1 MRVLLAARWAV
12 IATILTLVAAA
23 CGTSSVA
30 LNDDEAAAETVSST
44 TSSSSTSSSTT
55 TTSSTTSSTTTS
67 TSSTTSTT
75 TSSTS
80 TSSTTTTAAPAAP
93 SGDLLRDEDGVP
105 LNGQTDGILI
115 TNTGWIVPI
124 IATTADGWQVW
135 TPCGRTADLTEGRVV
150 ASADFVIDAG
160 HGGSS
165 EPGAVGPGGL
175 READLNLQVA
185 LKIRDA
191 LVGSGYSVIMT
202 RQTDIRIPIVTRGE
216 IAQALDPIANISVH
230 FNAGTDAGSVDPGT
244 EMWHQIE
251 SSESKRLAGLMYE
264 EVVATLDGHDIDW
277 VSLSD
282 AGAMS
287 RPNQSG
293 GDYYGV
299 LRRPGPVTSVLAE
312 FGYISNRAEEDLYS
326 DPAIQQGLAA
336 ATLRAVDRLVDT
348 SDAGSGFT
356 TDPIFRGYGPSGAGR
371 TDDCVDPKL
380 Q

>member
-1 MRVLLAARWAV
+1 
-12 IATILTLVAAA
+12 
-23 CGTSSVA
+23 
-30 LNDDEAAAETVSST
+30 
-44 TSSSSTSSSTT
+44 
-55 TTSSTTSSTTTS
+55 
-67 TSSTTSTT
+67 
-75 TSSTS
+75 
-80 TSSTTTTAAPAAP
+80 
-93 SGDLLRDEDGVP
+93 VP
-105 LNGQTDGILI
+105 LNGQTEGILI
-115 TNTGWIVPI
+115 TNTGWIAPI
-124 IATTADGWQVW
+124 IATTADGWRVW

-150 ASADFVIDAG
+150 ESADFVIDAG

-202 RQTDIRIPIVTRGE
+202 RQTDVRVPIVTRGE
-216 IAQALDPIANISVH
+216 IAQALDPIAFISVH
-230 FNAGTDAGSVDPGT
+230 FNAGTDTGSAEPGT

-251 SSESKRLAGLMYE
+251 SGESKRLAGLMYE
-264 EVVATLDGHDIDW
+264 EIVATLDGHDIDW

-287 RPNQSG
+287 RPNRSG

-312 FGYISNRAEEDLYS
+312 FGYITNRAEEDLYS
-326 DPAIQQGLAA
+326 DPAIQQQLAA
-336 ATLRAVDRLVDT
+336 ATLRAVDRLVET
-348 SDAGSGFT
+348 SDPGSGFT

>member
-1 MRVLLAARWAV
+1 MHVSCPARWV
-12 IATILTLVAAA
+12 VVATLSVLFATA

-30 LNDDEAAAETVSST
+30 LADEESAGEATSLT
-44 TSSSSTSSSTT
+44 TG
-55 TTSSTTSSTTTS
+55 STTTS
-67 TSSTTSTT
+67 TALPTSTSTT
-75 TSSTS
+75 TALPTSTS
-80 TSSTTTTAAPAAP
+80 TTTAVLVPALV
-93 SGDLLRDEDGVP
+93 DLVRDENGVP

-115 TNTGWIVPI
+115 TNTGWITPI

-150 ASADFVIDAG
+150 ESADFVIDAG

-202 RQTDIRIPIVTRGE
+202 RQTDVRVPIVTRGE

-230 FNAGTDAGSVDPGT
+230 FNAGTDAGSAGPGT

-251 SSESKRLAGLMYE
+251 SGESKRLAGLMYE
-264 EVVATLDGHDIDW
+264 EVVATLDGYDVNW

-287 RPNQSG
+287 RPNRSG
-293 GDYYGV
+293 SDYYGV

-312 FGYISNRAEEDLYS
+312 FGYISNRAEEDLYAN
-326 DPAIQQGLAA
+326 PAIQQQLAA
-336 ATLRAVDRLVDT
+336 ATLRAIDRLVQT
-348 SDAGSGFT
+348 TEPGSGFT
-356 TDPIFRGYGPSGAGR
+356 ADPMFRGYGPSGAGR
-371 TDDCVDPKL
+371 TNDCVDPEL